1 LVVRLVRQAPAAEA
15 ALRARVAKVMA
26 PMEALNQRGR
36 GKKRF
41 ETVAALRQ
49 AVVAIVQDHH
59 VENLVWFR
67 LTQPATPHPVRAYR
81 GQAARV
87 DHTRHATVEVCVGEA
102 ALAVAVRRLG
112 WRVYA
117 TNQPVESLSL
127 AQAVLAYRNAYQ
139 VERRLGR
146 LQGRPLSLTPL
157 SVQRDD
163 HATGLVRLL
172 LMALRVVTLLEFLGR
187 RQLAAEGT
195 KLAGLYAGNPQR
207 TTDRPTVERLLK
219 AFEDIILTIIE
230 GSQQTARYVTA
241 LSPLQ
246 QRILELSDF
255 SAVLYTLKT
264 TPSTNNT
271 LKISV

>member
-1 LVVRLVRQAPAAEA
+1 
-15 ALRARVAKVMA
+15 
-26 PMEALNQRGR
+26 
-36 GKKRF
+36 
-41 ETVAALRQ
+41 
-49 AVVAIVQDHH
+49 
-59 VENLVWFR
+59 
-67 LTQPATPHPVRAYR
+67 
-81 GQAARV
+81 
-87 DHTRHATVEVCVGEA
+87 
-102 ALAVAVRRLG
+102 
-112 WRVYA
+112 
-117 TNQPVESLSL
+117 
-127 AQAVLAYRNAYQ
+127 
-139 VERRLGR
+139 
-146 LQGRPLSLTPL
+146 
-157 SVQRDD
+157 
-163 HATGLVRLL
+163 
-172 LMALRVVTLLEFLGR
+172 MALRVVTLLEFLGR